1 MRRIRRFVRSAFGS
15 YKNQDETS
23 ERLFKEPRFSEIMVA
38 LKIIFTLF
46 SEFMALQC
54 YTCYG
59 MNLSRMFGYNWIFQG
74 VMQDGQQD
82 ACFNGVEGTN
92 TTDCNDG

>member
-1 MRRIRRFVRSAFGS
+1 MRRIRRFVQSAFGP

-23 ERLFKEPRFSEIMVA
+23 ERLFIEPRFSEIMVA

-59 MNLSRMFGYNWIFQG
+59 MNLSRMFGFNWIFQG

>member
-1 MRRIRRFVRSAFGS
+1 MFDRPLGLIKTKTKHLND
-15 YKNQDETS
+15 YLKNRD
-23 ERLFKEPRFSEIMVA
+23 FFEIMVA

-59 MNLSRMFGYNWIFQG
+59 MNLNRTFGYNWIFQG

>member
-15 YKNQDETS
+15 YKNQGQTS

-59 MNLSRMFGYNWIFQG
+59 MNLNRTFGYNWIFQG